1 MIHELDINDVMEAIC
16 AEFHVTEAAIVSKV
30 RVEPVTDA
38 RKALSLIMYYIG
50 GWPVGKVAEKI
61 RRKAAS
67 VNGYKRAA
75 RDLFRYDRL
84 FKWRFE
90 RCMSRLD
97 FDDEFI
103 RQFIKNIIND
113 KI

>member
-16 AEFHVTEAAIVSKV
+16 AEFHVAEATIVSEI
-30 RVEPVTDA
+30 RIEPVTDA
-38 RKALSLIMYYIG
+38 RKALYLIMYYLG
-50 GWPVGKVAEKI
+50 GWPTQKIADKI
-61 RRKAAS
+61 RRK
-67 VNGYKRAA
+67 VGTINGYKRSS
-75 RDLFRYDRL
+75 RDLFKYDRI

>member
-1 MIHELDINDVMEAIC
+1 MMHKLDINDVMKAIC
-16 AEFHVTEAAIVSKV
+16 DEFHVAEAAIVSRV

-38 RKALSLIMYYIG
+38 RKALSLIMYYLG
-50 GWPVGKVAEKI
+50 GWPVDKIAGKI
-61 RRKAAS
+61 RRKVGA
-67 VNGYKRAA
+67 VNGYKRSA
-75 RDLFRYDRL
+75 RDLFIYDRL

-90 RCMSRLD
+90 RCMSSLD